1 MFRIGIQLLLPD
13 DYMINME
20 WIRTLSL
27 ISRLGIDHLELNVTD
42 PLAVDP
48 VELTLFMQS
57 KSLEITKLATG
68 YTAKLEK
75 LNLSSP
81 DIRIRERTLKRCR
94 DFISLAR
101 GLKCDVIFGSIK
113 GLVDLAKSE
122 SDKNLFDSLKRLEE
136 EILSQR
142 IRVYLEA
149 INRNETTS
157 VNTVDEGFEL
167 IKSLSAKGFTV
178 LPDTY
183 HMNTEESD
191 LSATLKK
198 NISSIDTIH
207 ISDNNRFYPGL
218 GNFNFKEFIKLLKSI
233 NFIGTLTIEG
243 NIKYSFEQ
251 DIRKSMT
258 YLTSLL
264 TD

>member
-1 MFRIGIQLLLPD
+1 MFRTGIQLLLPD
-13 DYMINME
+13 DYLVNRE
-20 WIRTLSL
+20 WGRTLSL
-27 ISRLGIDHLELNVTD
+27 ISSLNIDHLELNVTD

-48 VELTLFMQS
+48 VKLTLFLQRRN
-57 KSLEITKLATG
+57 LEIKKLATG

-75 LNLSSP
+75 LCLSSP
-81 DIRIRERTLKRCR
+81 DISIRNRTLKRCR

-101 GLKCDVIFGSIK
+101 ELKCDVIFGSIK
-113 GLVDLAKSE
+113 GMVDLPKPE

-136 EILSQR
+136 EILSRR
-142 IRVYLEA
+142 IRVYVEA

-167 IKSLSAKGFTV
+167 IKSLSVKGFTV

-191 LSATLKK
+191 LPATLRR
-198 NISSIDTIH
+198 NVSSIDTIH

-218 GNFNFKEFIKLLKSI
+218 GNFNFKEFIRLLKSI
-233 NFIGTLTIEG
+233 DFIGTLTIEG
-243 NIKYSFEQ
+243 NIESSFEQ

-258 YLTSLL
+258 YLTGIM
-264 TD
+264 

>member
-13 DYMINME
+13 DYLKNRE

-27 ISRLGIDHLELNVTD
+27 ISMLGIDHLELNMTD

-81 DIRIRERTLKRCR
+81 DVKIRERTLKRCS
-94 DFISLAR
+94 DFISLAHK
-101 GLKCDVIFGSIK
+101 LKCNVIFGSIK
-113 GLVDLAKSE
+113 GLVDLPKSE
-122 SDKNLFDSLKRLEE
+122 SDNNLFDSLKSLEE
-136 EILSQR
+136 EILSQQ
-142 IRVYLEA
+142 IRVFLEA

-167 IKSLSAKGFTV
+167 IKSLSVKGFTV

-183 HMNTEESD
+183 HMNIEESD
-191 LSATLKK
+191 ISETLKK

-218 GNFNFKEFIKLLKSI
+218 GNFNFDEFIKLLKSI
-233 NFIGTLTIEG
+233 DFIGTLTIEG
-243 NIKYSFEQ
+243 NIKGSFED
-251 DIRKSMT
+251 DIRKSMS
-258 YLTSLL
+258 YFQGI
-264 TD
+264 